1 MTVPDAAGNI
11 MNTIFTYFTID
22 VVVQTFTQ
30 IIPYALPFVF
40 FWWAARR
47 VIRMSM
53 SAVRKGRLSI

>member
-1 MTVPDAAGNI
+1 MTVPQAAGSI
-11 MNTIFTYFTID
+11 MNTIFSFFTID
-22 VVVQTFTQ
+22 VVVETFTQ

-53 SAVRKGRLSI
+53 SAVRRGRLTI